1 MKLKLLIYSLFVNNV
16 FALISRTPPQCF
28 GGFELGA
35 ITLGTGL
42 LMDTTLSKDSRQQL
56 KKQSPQLLEKGIQ
69 TSTTNL
75 LLVGPAYYYGVEK
88 LISLSDGVHNIPME
102 VFSLVF
108 IHSLGYY
115 SAHRLMHRS
124 DLFRKYH
131 SFHHQFNETLIPSIG
146 NSVSIS
152 EFTFAYMFPFVLGVL
167 IVNPVQESF
176 NEAIMIV
183 SLMNLV
189 IHTPELGEMNWSK
202 WLVSPKTHLRH
213 HRGENIQRTYSAP
226 TLNWEYIYEYVKTI
240 LKND

>member
-1 MKLKLLIYSLFVNNV
+1 MKLKLLFSFLVINNV
-16 FALISRTPPQCF
+16 FGLITRTPPQCF

-42 LMDTTLSKDSRQQL
+42 LLDTTISSKSRQQL
-56 KKQSPQLLEKGIQ
+56 QKHSPQLLKEGLQ

-75 LLVGPAYYYGVEK
+75 LIVGPTYYYGVDK
-88 LISLSDGVHNIPME
+88 LTLLSDGVGSIPPE
-102 VFSLVF
+102 IFSLVF

-115 SAHRLMHRS
+115 SVHRLMHRS

-167 IVNPVQESF
+167 IVNPTPESF
-176 NEAIMIV
+176 NIAIIIV

-189 IHTPELGEMNWSK
+189 IHTPELGNINWSE
-202 WLVSPKTHLRH
+202 WLVSPETHLRH
-213 HRGENIQRTYSAP
+213 HRGQNIQKTYSAP
-226 TLNWEYIYEYVKTI
+226 TLNWEYIYDYVKTI
-240 LKND
+240 LKK

>member
-16 FALISRTPPQCF
+16 CSLITRSPPQCL
-28 GGFELGA
+28 GGLELGA
-35 ITLGTGL
+35 ITLGTGF
-42 LMDTTLSKDSRQQL
+42 LMDTTLSKNSRHQL

-69 TSTTNL
+69 TTGTNL
-75 LLVGPAYYYGVEK
+75 LVIGPSYYYGIEK
-88 LISLSDGVHNIPME
+88 LGLLSDRVGSVPSE
-102 VFSLVF
+102 VFLLVI

-146 NSVSIS
+146 NSVSVP
-152 EFTFAYMFPFVLGVL
+152 EFTFAYMFPFVLGSL
-167 IVNPVQESF
+167 IVNPSQDSF
-176 NEAIMIV
+176 NGAIMIV
-183 SLMNLV
+183 SFMNLV
-189 IHTPELGEMNWSK
+189 IHTPELGEINWSK

-213 HRGENIQRTYSAP
+213 HRGENIQKTYSAP